1 MSAVVARRRAEQLIS
16 EIEIKRPPV
25 DLERIARRLG
35 ARIAPM
41 RLSDASGLLI
51 TQPGAVPCIVVNEAD
66 PVQRQRFTIAHE
78 LGHLVLRHHFDTEY
92 VHVDRGHVISF
103 RNNKSAAGTDP
114 REIEANQFAAV
125 LLMPRAMLKREA
137 TKISA
142 GPLREDEV
150 EKLAKRFEVSVQ
162 AMTIRLNAL
171 WLL

>member
-16 EIEIKRPPV
+16 EMEIKRPAV

-51 TQPGAVPCIVVNEAD
+51 TQPGVVPCIVVNEAE
-66 PVQRQRFTIAHE
+66 PPPRQRFTIAHE
-78 LGHLVLRHHFDTEY
+78 IGHLVLRHHFDTDH

-103 RNNKSAAGTDP
+103 RNDRSAAGTDP

-125 LLMPRAMLKREA
+125 LLMPGAILKREA
-137 TKISA
+137 RRISS
-142 GPLREDEV
+142 GPLREVEV

-162 AMTIRLNAL
+162 AMTIRLNTL
-171 WLL
+171 RLL